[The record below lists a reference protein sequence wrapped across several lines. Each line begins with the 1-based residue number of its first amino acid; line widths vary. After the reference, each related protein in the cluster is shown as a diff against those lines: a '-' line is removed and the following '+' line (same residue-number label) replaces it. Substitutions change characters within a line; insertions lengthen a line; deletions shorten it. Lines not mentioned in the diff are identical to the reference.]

1 MASRHRERE
10 NLEKSFAMRDRV
22 ILQALCC
29 CCLLLI
35 NMRRGFSSSLSRFH
49 VELYSSA
56 RLKIKWPG
64 FK

>member
-29 CCLLLI
+29 CLFLI
-35 NMRRGFSSSLSRFH
+35 NVRRGFSSSLSRFH
-49 VELYSSA
+49 VELYSSG

-64 FK
+64 LK